1 MSIFRAI
8 DKLNKPGAVVVAL
21 ALIVG
26 INGFLFYG
34 YSYQRPVTSSENS
47 GTAATAG
54 NTPSEIETQAKSVHR
69 AGSRNIVTS
78 NTYIDDSLSNDNP
91 EAIIL
96 AKRTSP
102 SGGTAD
108 APPIGV
114 WYNANRGKWA
124 VFSEA
129 GFLRASILGS
139 SYQDL
144 SPTNRGEAFD
154 INIVQESGEFVFVHR
169 NNTTGDN
176 ETYID
181 HPSTNENP
189 DAVLMVTPNFN
200 PGGGAGTLNNH
211 PLGTRYDTDSERWV
225 ILNTDLE
232 SMPRGAA
239 FNVGISEGTATSDQ

>member
-1 MSIFRAI
+1 VSIFRTI
-8 DKLNKPGAVVVAL
+8 NKLNKPGAVVVAL

-34 YSYQRPVTSSENS
+34 YTYQRPVTSSENS
-47 GTAATAG
+47 GTATTAG
-54 NTPSEIETQAKSVHR
+54 NTPFEIETRAKSVHR

-114 WYNANRGKWA
+114 WHDANRGKWA
-124 VFSEA
+124 VF
-129 GFLRASILGS
+129 
-139 SYQDL
+139 YQDL
-144 SPTNRGEAFD
+144 SPINRGEAFD
-154 INIVQESGEFVFVHR
+154 INIVHESGEFVFVHR
-169 NNTTGDN
+169 NNATGDN
-176 ETYID
+176 ETFID

-189 DAVLMVTPNFN
+189 DAVLTVTSNFN